1 MFEAF
6 DDLVRN
12 LRSVA
17 EPTRLRVLAVLV
29 RGEFS
34 VTELTQILGQSQP
47 RVSRHLKLLDDCGL
61 LERFREQHWI
71 YYRVPAETPGG
82 RLVRDLVSRLDPTD
96 PTVVADMQRVTV
108 LLEQRSKRDG
118 SRGDTPPSPER
129 SHDAFVLEIAA
140 EMGDRGHDALLYFG
154 VAPASVIAGLAARA
168 RRIVGMNPS
177 RLEVQRARAALH
189 SRGLSHC
196 LMQQGDLKALPQAS
210 ASFDFAVLDCA
221 LPEEPRPVDALR
233 EVARVLKPQGRL
245 VLVEDYDALER
256 RATSSHPLALMREWL
271 AESGLVCTR
280 LRPVD
285 VDGANLLLAV
295 ATTEQAAAAA

>member
-1 MFEAF
+1 MGEAF
-6 DDLVRN
+6 DSLVRN

-17 EPTRLRVLAVLV
+17 EPTRLRMLAVLV

-47 RVSRHLKLLDDCGL
+47 RVSRHLKLLDDSGL

-96 PTVVADMQRVTV
+96 PTMASDMQRVIV
-108 LLEQRSKRDG
+108 LLEQRSQRA
-118 SRGDTPPSPER
+118 SSPGDRPPASER
-129 SHDAFVLEIAA
+129 SHGEFVLEIAA
-140 EMGDRGHDALLYFG
+140 EVGDRGHDALLYFG
-154 VAPASVIAGLAARA
+154 VAPASVIAGLGAKA

-210 ASFDFAVLDCA
+210 SSFDVAVLDCVLA
-221 LPEEPRPVDALR
+221 DEARPVDALR
-233 EVARVLKPQGRL
+233 EAARVLKPHGRL

-256 RATSSHPLALMREWL
+256 RAVSSHPLALIREWV
-271 AESGLVCTR
+271 AESGLVCAR

-285 VDGANLLLAV
+285 VAGASLLLAV
-295 ATTEQAAAAA
+295 ATTEPAAAAA

>member
-1 MFEAF
+1 MIGAF
-6 DDLVRN
+6 DILLAN
-12 LRSVA
+12 LRAIA
-17 EPTRLRVLAVLV
+17 EPTRLRLIAVLV

-96 PTVVADMQRVTV
+96 PTMVADMQRVAV
-108 LLEQRSKRDG
+108 LLEQRSKRGG
-118 SRGDTPPSPER
+118 SPGDTPASVER
-129 SHDAFVLEIAA
+129 SHDEFVLELATEI
-140 EMGDRGHDALLYFG
+140 GDRGHDALLYFG
-154 VAPASVIAGLAARA
+154 VAPAGVIAGLGARA

-210 ASFDFAVLDCA
+210 ASFDVAVLDCA
-221 LPEEPRPVDALR
+221 LAAEPRPVDALR

-256 RATSSHPLALMREWL
+256 RATSSHPLGLVREWL
-271 AESGLVCTR
+271 AECGLVCAR

-285 VDGANLLLAV
+285 VHGANLLLAV

>member
-1 MFEAF
+1 MMEAF
-6 DDLVRN
+6 DNLVRN

-17 EPTRLRVLAVLV
+17 EPTRLRMLAVLV

-47 RVSRHLKLLDDCGL
+47 RVSRHLKLLDDSGL

-96 PTVVADMQRVTV
+96 PTMASDMQRVVV
-108 LLEQRSKRDG
+108 LLEQRSQRA
-118 SRGDTPPSPER
+118 SSPGDRPPAAER
-129 SHDAFVLEIAA
+129 SHGEFVLEIAA
-140 EMGDRGHDALLYFG
+140 EVGDRGHDALLYFG
-154 VAPASVIAGLAARA
+154 VAPASVIAGLGAKA

-210 ASFDFAVLDCA
+210 SSFDVAVLDCVLA
-221 LPEEPRPVDALR
+221 DEARPVDALR
-233 EVARVLKPQGRL
+233 EAARVWKPHGRL
-245 VLVEDYDALER
+245 VLIEDYDALER
-256 RATSSHPLALMREWL
+256 RAVSSHPLALIREWV
-271 AESGLVCTR
+271 AESGLVCAR

-285 VDGANLLLAV
+285 VAGASLLLAV
-295 ATTEQAAAAA
+295 ATTEPAAAAA

>member
-1 MFEAF
+1 MTRAF
-6 DDLVRN
+6 DTLLAN
-12 LRSVA
+12 LRAIA
-17 EPTRLRVLAVLV
+17 EPTRLRLIAILA

-96 PTVVADMQRVTV
+96 PTMVADIQRVAA
-108 LLEQRSKRDG
+108 LLEQRSKRG
-118 SRGDTPPSPER
+118 GIPGDAPQSAER
-129 SHDAFVLEIAA
+129 SHEEFVLEIAA
-140 EMGDRGHDALLYFG
+140 EIGDRGHDALLYFG
-154 VAPASVIAGLAARA
+154 VAPASVIAGLGARA
-168 RRIVGMNPS
+168 RRIVGMNPA

-210 ASFDFAVLDCA
+210 ASFDVAVLDCA
-221 LPEEPRPVDALR
+221 LAEDPRPVDALR
-233 EVARVLKPQGRL
+233 EAARVLKPLGRL

-256 RATSSHPLALMREWL
+256 RATSSHPLALMRDWL

-295 ATTEQAAAAA
+295 ATTERAAAAA

>member
-1 MFEAF
+1 MEEAF
-6 DDLVRN
+6 DSLVRN

-17 EPTRLRVLAVLV
+17 EPTRLRMLAVLV

-47 RVSRHLKLLDDCGL
+47 RVSRHLKLLDDSGL

-96 PTVVADMQRVTV
+96 PTMVSDMQRVVV
-108 LLEQRSKRDG
+108 LLEQRSQRVG
-118 SRGDTPPSPER
+118 SPGDRPPAAER
-129 SHDAFVLEIAA
+129 SHGEFVLEIAA
-140 EMGDRGHDALLYFG
+140 EVGDRGHDALLYFG
-154 VAPASVIAGLAARA
+154 VAPASVIAGLGAKA

-210 ASFDFAVLDCA
+210 SSFDVAVLDCVLA
-221 LPEEPRPVDALR
+221 DEARPVDALR
-233 EVARVLKPQGRL
+233 EAARVLKPYGRL

-256 RATSSHPLALMREWL
+256 RAVSSHPLALIREWV
-271 AESGLVCTR
+271 AESGLVCAR

-285 VDGANLLLAV
+285 VAGASLLLAV
-295 ATTEQAAAAA
+295 ATTEPAAAAA